1 VIQTELIRENLS
13 SVIAVKLE
21 VENKTKCRWKEP
33 TIMTEKVKEEK
44 DLMIIDNRS
53 ILLQKAKNYLR
64 TNT

>member
-1 VIQTELIRENLS
+1 MIQTELIRENLS

-21 VENKTKCRWKEP
+21 VENKTKRRWKEP
-33 TIMTEKVKEEK
+33 TMMTKKVKEEK
-44 DLMIIDNRS
+44 YLMIIDNRS